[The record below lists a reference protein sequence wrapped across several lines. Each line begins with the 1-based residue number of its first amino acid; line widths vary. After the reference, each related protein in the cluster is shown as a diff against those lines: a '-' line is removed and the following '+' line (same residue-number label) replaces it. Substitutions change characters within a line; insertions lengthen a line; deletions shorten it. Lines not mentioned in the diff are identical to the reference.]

1 MTFKDFSENYDGCIY
16 IVSMDNETAFAI
28 WHHYFMKFENAVE
41 FLWGYFMDHEGKDLE
56 PEEQKLFRLMLDTM
70 GYIPDVGHI
79 DEEYFEDFET
89 GVEE

>member
-1 MTFKDFSENYDGCIY
+1 
-16 IVSMDNETAFAI
+16 MDNETAFAI

-41 FLWGYFMDHEGKDLE
+41 YLWGYFMDHEGKDLE

-79 DEEYFEDFET
+79 DEEYFEDFDT

>member
-1 MTFKDFSENYDGCIY
+1 MSFDMNYDGCIY

-89 GVEE
+89 GVEEQ